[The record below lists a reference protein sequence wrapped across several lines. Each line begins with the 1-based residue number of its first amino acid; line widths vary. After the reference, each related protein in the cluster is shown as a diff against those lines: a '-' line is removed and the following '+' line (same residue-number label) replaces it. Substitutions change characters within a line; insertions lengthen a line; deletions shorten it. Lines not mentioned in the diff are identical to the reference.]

1 MLPLV
6 RNNSPYTVIVLLI
19 FTLIVKLQALGS
31 PMVPFVPEQHVLFQT
46 IINILNYVLRGNA
59 FAYTMLGAVMVFAQA
74 LYLNSIFVNNKLAGK
89 PNYTTAFL
97 YIVFTSIMPEFTYFS
112 EILLLN
118 WCVIGGIGLL
128 IGFHQTNKPRMHVF
142 NTGFVFS
149 IAALLHFQS
158 VAYFIVLFAAL
169 LLLRSFNPGEWAVA
183 VVGYLTP
190 VYLYTG
196 TLFLFDKLDTMQYML
211 QLGISL
217 PGNIKDPLFVFGT
230 ITGILVLFVMGIYA
244 LQDWLVRGG
253 VYIRRMWT
261 TIATMFLLSIVVAIS
276 TDISEK
282 SIWLVVMPAIALV
295 VTPALMVEKTKWFSN
310 FAFYFSL
317 LLLVFCQLT
326 VN

>member
-6 RNNSPYTVIVLLI
+6 RNNSPYTVIILLI
-19 FTLIVKLQALGS
+19 FTLIAKLQSLGS
-31 PMVPFVPEQHVLFQT
+31 PMAPFVPEQHILFQT
-46 IINILNYVLRGNA
+46 ITGILNYILRGNA
-59 FAYTMLGAVMVFAQA
+59 FAYTLLAALMIFGQA
-74 LYLNSIFVNNKLAGK
+74 LYLNSVFVKHKLAGK

-97 YIVFTSIMPEFTYFS
+97 YIVLTSILPEFTYFS

-118 WCVIGGIGLL
+118 WCVIGGIDLL
-128 IGFHQTNKPRMHVF
+128 LGYHQTNKPRMHVF
-142 NTGFVFS
+142 NTGFIFS
-149 IAALLHFQS
+149 VAALLHFQA
-158 VAYFIVLFAAL
+158 VGYLFVVFAAL

-183 VVGYLTP
+183 LIGYFTP
-190 VYLYTG
+190 IYLYAG
-196 TLFLFDKLDTMQYML
+196 TLFLFDKLDAFQYMM
-211 QLGISL
+211 QVSISL
-217 PGNIKDPLFVFGT
+217 PSSIKDPLYVFGT

-261 TIATMFLLSIVVAIS
+261 TIATTFLLSVLLAAAS
-276 TDISEK
+276 DIAEK
-282 SIWLVVMPAIALV
+282 SIWIVVMPAIAMI

-317 LLLVFCQLT
+317 LLLVFCQLA